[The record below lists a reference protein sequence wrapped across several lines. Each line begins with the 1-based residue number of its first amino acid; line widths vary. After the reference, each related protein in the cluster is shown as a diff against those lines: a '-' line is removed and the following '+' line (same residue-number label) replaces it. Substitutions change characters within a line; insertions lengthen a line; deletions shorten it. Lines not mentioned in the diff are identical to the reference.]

1 MRKIRYGWGNLLV
14 GVLPSLRQKSGVYM
28 YAFEFSPST
37 SLYPLIA
44 PLFASWIMLSF
55 PIMLFTILLLQ
66 LIVEPFRIMLC
77 SISAFLILQSL
88 SVNVKGWMAGVWLR
102 RLSL

>member
-1 MRKIRYGWGNLLV
+1 MVGEIYWLV
-14 GVLPSLRQKSGVYM
+14 FFPPYVEKSSVYM

-66 LIVEPFRIMLC
+66 LIIQLFRMILC
-77 SISAFLILQSL
+77 SISAFLILQLL
-88 SVNVKGWMAGVWLR
+88 SIDVNGWIAAFSIIQFFPM
-102 RLSL
+102 

>member
-1 MRKIRYGWGNLLV
+1 MFFPPYVK
-14 GVLPSLRQKSGVYM
+14 KSSVYM
-28 YAFEFSPST
+28 YAFEFSPNT

-66 LIVEPFRIMLC
+66 SIIQLFRMILC
-77 SISAFLILQSL
+77 SISAFLILQLL
-88 SVNVKGWMAGVWLR
+88 SIDVNGWIAASSIMQFFPM
-102 RLSL
+102 